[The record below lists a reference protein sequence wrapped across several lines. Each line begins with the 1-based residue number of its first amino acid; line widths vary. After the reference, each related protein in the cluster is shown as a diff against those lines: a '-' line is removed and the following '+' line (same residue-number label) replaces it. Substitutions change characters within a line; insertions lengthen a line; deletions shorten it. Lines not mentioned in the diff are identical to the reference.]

1 MQRAEQRR
9 PGRDG
14 PRRGRG
20 APGQLLSCGQ
30 RGRTLGRRAA
40 CDVGAVAQGW
50 GPVSAARPSLEN
62 AQDAPGAPRAIS
74 VPEESAPRHALA
86 SARCRGSRA
95 QRPGRKPGFPGRRPP
110 RTAVPGRAPR
120 RTRKPVLPERAVDTA
135 PRGRVSGV
143 FGCEEDSFEL
153 GNIGQR
159 LPRTS
164 AGGVRGP
171 GPPPAA
177 QDSGRGARGPGQ
189 GQSRR
194 RAGPGAGSRGP
205 EVSLLPSGS
214 VSSSAPPSLA
224 GRTSP
229 RFPGMVLSAFTVLQ
243 IKYKAGCVARWQL
256 AE

>member
-1 MQRAEQRR
+1 M
-9 PGRDG
+9 
-14 PRRGRG
+14 
-20 APGQLLSCGQ
+20 
-30 RGRTLGRRAA
+30 
-40 CDVGAVAQGW
+40 
-50 GPVSAARPSLEN
+50 
-62 AQDAPGAPRAIS
+62 
-74 VPEESAPRHALA
+74 
-86 SARCRGSRA
+86 
-95 QRPGRKPGFPGRRPP
+95 
-110 RTAVPGRAPR
+110 
-120 RTRKPVLPERAVDTA
+120 LPEGAVDTA

-177 QDSGRGARGPGQ
+177 QDSGRGARGAGTRTGTEPEE
-189 GQSRR
+189 SRAR
-194 RAGPGAGSRGP
+194 SRLPRARS
-205 EVSLLPSGS
+205 VPSALGS